1 MRVLH
6 TPRLELQPCRAEDL
20 DALHDLWRLPQVRKY
35 LWDDEVIDRQRAGDV
50 LRDFL
55 DAAATRGLGLWT
67 ARAAAGT
74 ELIGFWALRE
84 IPPGLEVEL
93 LYGLGPQAWRK
104 GLATEGSRAVLDYAF
119 DVLQLRRV
127 WARTDR
133 PNVASQRVIQRLAM
147 RPGDNPELEP
157 WPLLAFVIDRATF
170 LAQNARDLD

>member
-6 TPRLELQPCRAEDL
+6 TTRLELQPCRAEDL
-20 DALHDLWRLPQVRKY
+20 DALHDLWRLPLVRKS
-35 LWDDEVIDRQRAGDV
+35 LWDDVAIDRQQAGDV

-67 ARAAAGT
+67 ARAAADA

-84 IPPGLEVEL
+84 LPPGLEVEL
-93 LYGLGPQAWRK
+93 LYGLAPQAWGQ
-104 GLATEGSRAVLDYAF
+104 GLATEGAQAVLEYAF
-119 DVLQLRRV
+119 DALKLTRV

-133 PNVASQRVIQRLAM
+133 PNLASQRVIQRLGM

-157 WPLLAFVIDRATF
+157 TPLVAFVIDRATF
-170 LAQNARDLD
+170 LAADSRDRG